1 MRWCH
6 VHLPRFPVQ
15 RRVTQTPS
23 LAGKPLALVENA
35 RGHLRVAFVSTTA
48 LKGGVRVGM
57 TRTAA
62 CALVPEL
69 RCFPYVPEE
78 ERQALASLGEALL
91 QCGPRFQLS
100 PPEGLFLDA
109 SAAHLFEGE
118 EGLAER
124 ILEVCAAHG
133 YRGRVVVAT
142 EAFTARALAR
152 HGARRVECV
161 PFGESGRALAPLP
174 LAALDLDIGGL
185 AGPLR
190 SLGLTTLGEVAAL
203 PAGAVIA
210 RLGAAGLRAHRLCR
224 GDDETPFVAEP
235 LAEVLEERMELDWPA
250 EAKEPLLFALKTS
263 FDRACGRLYGRSR
276 AAVRL
281 ELVLRLDP
289 AGEARVPLTLARPI
303 AQARVLLDL
312 ARCRIADLTLPN
324 PVSGVSVTILETSED
339 QGRQLPLGDEPEG
352 DAALEVVLSRLSTA
366 LGQETLFSAELGDA
380 HRPEAAYAP
389 RAFRPPE
396 PEHGLLAE
404 AARASAGSALASSA
418 WVQAQAAGSA
428 DRRGALHVVRGEAP
442 SGDVESAGVGPG
454 AEVTGH
460 GSVPLPSAP
469 PELRGILCERPVRFF
484 DRPASLDA
492 EMGAAG
498 EIVSARLLGRRRKV
512 EAWAGPERLCGEWW
526 EAAYARDYYRV
537 HFEGLGQVWLYRDER
552 DGRFYLHG
560 MFD

>member
-1 MRWCH
+1 MRRCH
-6 VHLPRFPVQ
+6 IHLPRFPIQ
-15 RRVTQTPS
+15 RRVVQTPS

-35 RGHLRVAFVSTTA
+35 RGHMRVAFASTSA
-48 LKGGVRVGM
+48 LKSGVRPGM

-62 CALVPEL
+62 CALVPDL

-78 ERQALASLGEALL
+78 ERRALTSLGEAML
-91 QCGPRFQLS
+91 QCGPQFELS
-100 PPEGLFLDA
+100 PPEGLCLDA
-109 SAAHLFEGE
+109 SGAHLFGGE
-118 EGLAER
+118 EGLAKR

-133 YRGRVVVAT
+133 YRGRVAVAAD
-142 EAFTARALAR
+142 AFTARALAR
-152 HGARRVECV
+152 HGARRVERV
-161 PFGESGRALAPLP
+161 PLGESARALAPLP
-174 LAALDLDIGGL
+174 LSALESDLGGDT
-185 AGPLR
+185 GPLR

-224 GDDETPFVAEP
+224 GDDDTPFRAEP

-250 EAKEPLLFALKTS
+250 EAMEPLLFALKTS
-263 FDRACGRLYGRSR
+263 FDRLCARLCGRAR

-281 ELVLRLDP
+281 DLVLRLDP
-289 AGEARVPLTLARPI
+289 AGEARVPLTLARPT

-312 ARCRIADLTLPN
+312 ARYRISDLTLPN
-324 PVSGVSVTILETSED
+324 PVGSVSVTVLETSED
-339 QGRQLPLGDEPEG
+339 HGRQLPLGDEPEG

-366 LGQETLFSAELGDA
+366 LGEETLFSAELADA

-396 PEHGLLAE
+396 PEHGLIAE
-404 AARASAGSALASSA
+404 AARVSA
-418 WVQAQAAGSA
+418 AA
-428 DRRGALHVVRGEAP
+428 
-442 SGDVESAGVGPG
+442 
-454 AEVTGH
+454 
-460 GSVPLPSAP
+460 VPLPSAP
-469 PELRGILCERPVRFF
+469 PQVRGILRERPVRFF

-492 EMGAAG
+492 EIGAAG

-526 EAAYARDYYRV
+526 EAPFARDYYRV